1 VDISFTICVFLFV
14 CLFVWL
20 QISPPSIKLAAS
32 NFAGRLDIGL
42 ACVDIRQSPKTDVLV
57 AVVLWMSCLSLF
69 LLYLLINSLED
80 GTKLR

>member
-69 LLYLLINSLED
+69 FCIC
-80 GTKLR
+80 